1 MPIDTVSNSAATAS
15 VQIANPSPTASTL
28 RQGPKPVAS
37 ERQEL
42 PSSGQAL
49 PLAEPKNELEA
60 QDLERAV
67 TKLNDHIQLVQRDLH
82 ISVDDDTGKT
92 VVKVLDSESG
102 DVIRQIPSEEVI
114 AISRALSENMDRVE
128 GLILR
133 EEA

>member
-1 MPIDTVSNSAATAS
+1 MPINTVSNSAATAS
-15 VQIANPSPTASTL
+15 VQIANPSPATPVV
-28 RQGPKPVAS
+28 RQESKAAPS
-37 ERQEL
+37 ERQDL
-42 PSSGQAL
+42 PSSGQPL
-49 PLAEPKNELEA
+49 PSAESKPA
-60 QDLERAV
+60 AGARDLESAV

-92 VVKVLDSESG
+92 IVKVMDSESG

-114 AISRALSENMDRVE
+114 AISQALSENLDRVE